1 MNLTIKER
9 VRRFFMP
16 TEELEASELREQAK
30 DCGAQQ
36 LGECQLR
43 SKVTLRGTITAL
55 TSDTHNARLE
65 ADLSDGSGTVQLI
78 WMGRTHLDCV
88 APGSTLRVSGRLA
101 GDVTQP
107 VIYNPAYEVIGS
119 AHSSA

>member
-1 MNLTIKER
+1 MSLTIKER

-43 SKVTLRGTITAL
+43 SKVTLRGTVTAL
-55 TSDTHNARLE
+55 TSDTRNARLE

-78 WMGRTHLDCV
+78 
-88 APGSTLRVSGRLA
+88 
-101 GDVTQP
+101 
-107 VIYNPAYEVIGS
+107 
-119 AHSSA
+119 